1 MLGLLARDAV
11 GWRNN
16 GRSVSSVQNGSCC
29 FSIEEMYPEG
39 PVMETPGFL
48 SPGILGTSRAVDF
61 SALVVEGPHGNL
73 NGLRL
78 GAWGGSRG
86 SVAPSPLRIPGRW
99 RGVSGRG

>member
-1 MLGLLARDAV
+1 
-11 GWRNN
+11 
-16 GRSVSSVQNGSCC
+16 
-29 FSIEEMYPEG
+29 
-39 PVMETPGFL
+39 METPGFL
-48 SPGILGTSRAVDF
+48 SPGILGTSWAVYF

-99 RGVSGRG
+99 RRVSGRG